1 MKDPITI
8 RASSDD
14 DRAAILTLAA
24 LDSRAAP
31 VGKSLL
37 AFAGTE
43 LRAALPLNGGAPL
56 ADPFHP
62 TAAIIDLLRV
72 RAKQMKPA
80 RRDRLTLGRRALRLL
95 AA

>member
-8 RASSDD
+8 RASRED
-14 DRAAILTLAA
+14 DRAAIRRLAA
-24 LDSRAAP
+24 LDSQASP
-31 VGKSLL
+31 VGDSLL
-37 AFAGTE
+37 AFAGTQ

-62 TAAIIDLLRV
+62 TAEIVDLLGV
-72 RAKQMKPA
+72 RARQMEPA
-80 RRDRLTLGRRALRLL
+80 HRGRLMRGRRALRLR